1 MDTKVQAN
9 GNTDIWWVPVSGIA
23 DYKAPTAAE
32 VNAGVRLT
40 PAVAWEGTTFPNAS
54 ESNDIDDRTLEDL
67 GNAVQA
73 GFQQFEAELN
83 LFHSADLSDTT
94 SDFTIAY
101 ETFRTSRI
109 TGYLV
114 TRVLQR
120 ATAPGTT
127 PATAGDIVSVFKF
140 MVDYTSDDTTQEA
153 GYKYAVGTLPQGE
166 VAVHTQIATPTAVAV
181 LPATVSVAVGET
193 ALATATLAGWSVTQG
208 AEWRS
213 SDTTVASVSPNGV
226 ITGIAAG
233 TATVTADRDAATGPG
248 TTTVTVTV

>member
-9 GNTDIWWVPVSGIA
+9 GNLDIWWIPVSGVA
-23 DYKAPTAAE
+23 NYKAPTAAE
-32 VNAGVRLT
+32 INAGVRLT
-40 PAVAWEGTTFPNAS
+40 PAIAWEGTTFPNAS

-83 LFHSADLSDTT
+83 LFHSGDLSDTT
-94 SDFTIAY
+94 SDFTIAF
-101 ETFRTSRI
+101 ETFRTARI

-120 ATAPGTT
+120 ATAPATT
-127 PATAGDIVSVFKF
+127 PATAGDIISVFKF

-166 VAVHTQIATPTAVAV
+166 VAVHTQVKTATPVAV
-181 LPATVSVAVGET
+181 LPTTASVAVGAFTT
-193 ALATATLAGWSVTQG
+193 ARATLGGWDVTQG

-213 SDTTVASVSPNGV
+213 SDTTVATVSPNGV
-226 ITGIAAG
+226 IKGISAG
-233 TATVTADRDAATGPG
+233 TANITANRDAATGPG
-248 TTTVTVTV
+248 TVAVTVA